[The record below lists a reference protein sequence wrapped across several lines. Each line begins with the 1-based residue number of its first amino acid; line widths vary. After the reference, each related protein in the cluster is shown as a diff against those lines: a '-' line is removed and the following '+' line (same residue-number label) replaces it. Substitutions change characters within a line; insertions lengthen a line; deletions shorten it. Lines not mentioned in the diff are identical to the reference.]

1 MSDNENKHTGPA
13 SEQIFA
19 QLEED
24 MEPGNIRDLWLSL
37 RGELNEGGPERVRS
51 YLQAEYER
59 RKAIVQS
66 ALNELSNQLEET
78 N

>member
-1 MSDNENKHTGPA
+1 MPDNESKPTEPA
-13 SEQIFA
+13 SEQIFT
-19 QLEED
+19 QLEGD
-24 MEPGNIRDLWLSL
+24 MESGGIRDLWLSL
-37 RGELNEGGPERVRS
+37 RRELNEGGPESVRT

-66 ALNELSNQLEET
+66 ALNELSNRLEET